1 MLRRL
6 MRETDV
12 CLRLQSSASRLALI
26 LLAAI
31 PGALLGFQ
39 AARMA
44 MAARLGSRLD
54 VAGLRRAIA
63 LDPGNAGYEHQLG
76 LIDAYSFGP
85 ANFPEAVKHLRR
97 ATELNPRK
105 AQYWSDLAEVCDT
118 TGDAACSHQAAER
131 ALKLSPATPRFEWK
145 AANHFLQAGRVDD
158 ALRHFRRLLALD
170 DSYAQPVFQ
179 VCLRVTRDPQTVYQ
193 KVLPA
198 GRQPRLQLAYL
209 DFVSAQGKIDF
220 ANSLW
225 ARISSDGV
233 ACRFEDVRPYVENLF
248 ASGHRRRAAAVWRQ
262 LERAGVIPGSAEDR
276 AANLVYNG
284 RFSHPPLDAVFDWQA
299 RNVPY
304 VETDFHDPS
313 AFRGG
318 RCLRV
323 DYAAGGN
330 LESEPVYEFVPVVPG
345 RAYRLR
351 AEVRSENITS
361 ASGPRLRV
369 TDPDCTACLN
379 TATQTTVGTT
389 PWHPVAL
396 DFAAGAHARV
406 VRLSV
411 WRARS
416 RTFPM
421 EISGS
426 FWLDDVSIT
435 PLKFCAEGDSF
446 SKMTMATPA
455 VTTTSLPVSAEWQDA
470 RSRASSLVFR
480 LTRRGL
486 VAILLAAPLAFGAV
500 EPWAWAAL
508 LIASF
513 VLLML
518 WTIGS
523 VRQGELK
530 VQLSPLYLPAVLFLV
545 LCIVQL
551 YGGVTL
557 DAYAT
562 RESIFKLVMVLV
574 IFFIAGQVFARAS
587 DDAWSELGLVIT
599 LYAFVLG
606 LFAILQFFSSHNLIY
621 WSVTK
626 PRLDLWALRQP
637 QRLRRADGD
646 AHPHHRGVC
655 SFAPAHGPPAAAAGL
670 RAFGPCGLG
679 AAFRFARRLCFIA
692 G

>member
-1 MLRRL
+1 MRTYFPEGRGLSRFTQGADVSIPLRSRG
-6 MRETDV
+6 
-12 CLRLQSSASRLALI
+12 ARLALI

-31 PGALLGFQ
+31 PGVLLGFQ

-44 MAARLGSRLD
+44 LAARLGSRLD

-105 AQYWSDLAEVCDT
+105 AQYWSDLAEVCDS
-118 TGDAACSHQAAER
+118 TGDAACSHQAVER
-131 ALKLSPATPRFEWK
+131 ALQLSPATPRFEWK
-145 AANHFLQAGRVDD
+145 AANHFLREGRVDE

-179 VCLRVTRDPQTVYQ
+179 VCLRVTRSPQTILEAVI
-193 KVLPA
+193 PA
-198 GRQPRLQLAYL
+198 GRHPRLQMAYL
-209 DFVSAQGKIDF
+209 DFVSAQGDIDF

-225 ARISSDGV
+225 AKISSDGV

-248 ASGHRRRAAAVWRQ
+248 ASGHLRRAAAVWRQ
-262 LERAGVIPGSAEDR
+262 LERAGVIPGFAEDR

-284 RFSHPPLDAVFDWQA
+284 RFSHTPLDAGFDWQMHNA
-299 RNVPY
+299 PY

-313 AFRGG
+313 AFRGS

-330 LESEPVYEFVPVVPG
+330 LESEPVCEFVPVVPG

-369 TDPDCTACLN
+369 TDPECTACLN
-379 TATQTTVGTT
+379 AATGTTVGTT
-389 PWHPVAL
+389 RWHPVAL
-396 DFAAGAHARV
+396 DFAAGAHTRV

-435 PLKFCAEGDSF
+435 PLK
-446 SKMTMATPA
+446 
-455 VTTTSLPVSAEWQDA
+455 SAPKET
-470 RSRASSLVFR
+470 AS
-480 LTRRGL
+480 
-486 VAILLAAPLAFGAV
+486 
-500 EPWAWAAL
+500 
-508 LIASF
+508 
-513 VLLML
+513 
-518 WTIGS
+518 
-523 VRQGELK
+523 
-530 VQLSPLYLPAVLFLV
+530 
-545 LCIVQL
+545 
-551 YGGVTL
+551 
-557 DAYAT
+557 
-562 RESIFKLVMVLV
+562 
-574 IFFIAGQVFARAS
+574 
-587 DDAWSELGLVIT
+587 
-599 LYAFVLG
+599 
-606 LFAILQFFSSHNLIY
+606 
-621 WSVTK
+621 
-626 PRLDLWALRQP
+626 
-637 QRLRRADGD
+637 AD
-646 AHPHHRGVC
+646 
-655 SFAPAHGPPAAAAGL
+655 
-670 RAFGPCGLG
+670 
-679 AAFRFARRLCFIA
+679 
-692 G
+692 